1 MDKAHFSHVLFNRL
15 NINSILIFS
24 NFKNMIVIFEY
35 YVVHLNN
42 KNIFIILFRTS
53 SRIECVVD
61 ILIIT
66 NSTIFFFLFNYA
78 TYLSSF
84 TSIDPNERNYDTF

>member
-1 MDKAHFSHVLFNRL
+1 
-15 NINSILIFS
+15 
-24 NFKNMIVIFEY
+24 MIVIFEY
-35 YVVHLNN
+35 YVVPLNN
-42 KNIFIILFRTS
+42 KNISINLFRTS
-53 SRIECVVD
+53 LKIECVVD

-66 NSTIFFFLFNYA
+66 NSKKKFFLFNYA